1 MFWLRERIRSIHIYV
16 AAPPPCVFTRSARTV
31 ILIALLCFRL
41 GALDPNRRLTQ
52 YAHRMWQAGEGLRE
66 ARINS
71 LQQTHEGYLWLGA
84 YDGLVRFDG
93 VKLTTIP
100 GTGGILENVWIR
112 SMTED
117 AGGNLWLATN
127 GAGLVELHDGV
138 TTQYTEKSGL
148 PADVSYCVISSRN
161 ELWACTAKGLARFRD
176 GHFHTYGVEDGLPD
190 SMVYAAC
197 SARDGTV
204 WAGSE
209 YSQVSVWDGSRFA
222 ARALRSVPPDTPVRA
237 MLCSTDGSIWI
248 GTPKGLIHIRDN
260 QESLLTARD
269 GLAHDFVDCLRE
281 GRDGSIWIG
290 TRNGFS
296 RLRRGE
302 IESFR
307 QEDGLSQR
315 MALAIYEDREGS
327 LWVGTNRGLDQ
338 FLDGRS
344 IPYTSR
350 EGLPSDDAGP
360 LMQDSAG
367 NVWVGAGGGLGRFD
381 GRRFSVFTRDRPGGG
396 HINAL
401 LNDGGGGFWAGTDK
415 GVKHFIEGHVASTLT
430 VRSGLPSN
438 VVHCLFRDRAGAL
451 WAGTSLGAAR
461 LENGRFSQSP
471 ALRRLPETSIAS
483 IGQDGS
489 GTMYFAAERG
499 RVYALIDGK
508 IREIYLNDAGSP
520 ARADAFYTDQ
530 EGLLWIGTV
539 GNGLKLIRNGIIT
552 GYVTRDGLF
561 DNSIY
566 SIVPDAAARLWLASP
581 SGIYS
586 VSRADLLG
594 FASGRLRRVG
604 TTGIDLLRPLECKAM
619 VQPGALRTRDGRLW
633 FSTNRGLIALDPNEA
648 RSRPPSPLIESLK
661 VNGESRLPQPRERL
675 GPGKKNLE
683 FQFTDLSFIDPDR
696 TTFRYI
702 LENFDKEWTDART
715 RREAFYTNLPPG
727 QFRFRVTS
735 CNPDDVCSESDRS
748 VGLTLMPYYYQRSW
762 FFPLLA
768 IILVLSGWA
777 AHRMRVHRLEEQ
789 MGLVVAERSRIA
801 RELHDTLIQG
811 FSGLTLQL
819 QALADRLRS
828 PDDRAT
834 LVEIIRDAGVYLQET
849 RQSVSSLRS
858 GPGPIR
864 LLASAIADSARQIT
878 AQKSIRLK
886 LKLGRNEHFIPA
898 EVRYNLLRIAQEAI
912 TNSVRHSRA
921 RNIEVALGCSETS
934 IWLAVRDDGAGFDPS
949 LAGEITHQHYGLLG
963 MRERAAEVGGRLE
976 LSSTPG
982 KGTTIRV
989 QAPACKAGDRTVDA
1003 L

>member
-1 MFWLRERIRSIHIYV
+1 
-16 AAPPPCVFTRSARTV
+16 
-31 ILIALLCFRL
+31 
-41 GALDPNRRLTQ
+41 
-52 YAHRMWQAGEGLRE
+52 
-66 ARINS
+66 
-71 LQQTHEGYLWLGA
+71 
-84 YDGLVRFDG
+84 
-93 VKLTTIP
+93 
-100 GTGGILENVWIR
+100 
-112 SMTED
+112 
-117 AGGNLWLATN
+117 
-127 GAGLVELHDGV
+127 
-138 TTQYTEKSGL
+138 
-148 PADVSYCVISSRN
+148 
-161 ELWACTAKGLARFRD
+161 
-176 GHFHTYGVEDGLPD
+176 
-190 SMVYAAC
+190 
-197 SARDGTV
+197 
-204 WAGSE
+204 
-209 YSQVSVWDGSRFA
+209 
-222 ARALRSVPPDTPVRA
+222 
-237 MLCSTDGSIWI
+237 
-248 GTPKGLIHIRDN
+248 
-260 QESLLTARD
+260 
-269 GLAHDFVDCLRE
+269 
-281 GRDGSIWIG
+281 
-290 TRNGFS
+290 
-296 RLRRGE
+296 
-302 IESFR
+302 
-307 QEDGLSQR
+307 
-315 MALAIYEDREGS
+315 
-327 LWVGTNRGLDQ
+327 
-338 FLDGRS
+338 
-344 IPYTSR
+344 
-350 EGLPSDDAGP
+350 
-360 LMQDSAG
+360 
-367 NVWVGAGGGLGRFD
+367 
-381 GRRFSVFTRDRPGGG
+381 
-396 HINAL
+396 
-401 LNDGGGGFWAGTDK
+401 
-415 GVKHFIEGHVASTLT
+415 
-430 VRSGLPSN
+430 
-438 VVHCLFRDRAGAL
+438 
-451 WAGTSLGAAR
+451 
-461 LENGRFSQSP
+461 
-471 ALRRLPETSIAS
+471 
-483 IGQDGS
+483 
-489 GTMYFAAERG
+489 
-499 RVYALIDGK
+499 
-508 IREIYLNDAGSP
+508 
-520 ARADAFYTDQ
+520 
-530 EGLLWIGTV
+530 
-539 GNGLKLIRNGIIT
+539 
-552 GYVTRDGLF
+552 
-561 DNSIY
+561 
-566 SIVPDAAARLWLASP
+566 
-581 SGIYS
+581 
-586 VSRADLLG
+586 
-594 FASGRLRRVG
+594 
-604 TTGIDLLRPLECKAM
+604 
-619 VQPGALRTRDGRLW
+619 
-633 FSTNRGLIALDPNEA
+633 
-648 RSRPPSPLIESLK
+648 
-661 VNGESRLPQPRERL
+661 ERL